1 MIHGFQKGKGAKGQ
15 NMVEYAL
22 MLAIVVGIGWGIYDQ
37 VGLSGSIKGVFS
49 DAGSLLED
57 ASKAEKAAFD
67 IKPSI
72 AKLKSLCSNSNYNLG
87 NGNMNAGDHNTNR
100 GILMDTWLNDAD
112 RKDTDI
118 AKLTSELGAMQ
129 WTYYHGEGPKY
140 ENGSISEDSVGL
152 YWSTV
157 DLSKASLTKS
167 PDDNYSKESVLSYY
181 YDGSSYYVMKNRVW
195 MDQKQYNPHGQPGLA
210 SKGSEYGKPPAEIV
224 GSKRGYSTYAEAQQ
238 AYRNAVSANQGSFIF
253 RGNTD

>member
-1 MIHGFQKGKGAKGQ
+1 MIHGFQKGKRAKGQ

-72 AKLKSLCSNSNYNLG
+72 DKLKSLCSNYNLG

-100 GILMDTWLNDAD
+100 GIMMDTWLNDTD
-112 RKDTDI
+112 RNDTDI
-118 AKLTSELGAMQ
+118 AKLTSELGARQ

-140 ENGSISEDSVGL
+140 PNSISSDSVGL
-152 YWSTV
+152 YWSTE
-157 DLSKASLTKS
+157 DLSNAQLTATS
-167 PDDNYSKESVLSYY
+167 ENYSKESVLSYY
-181 YDGSSYYVMKNRVW
+181 YDGSNYYVVKNRVW
-195 MDQKQYNPHGQPGLA
+195 MDQMPYNNGQPGLA
-210 SKGSEYGKPPAEIV
+210 SKGYEYGKPAAEIV
-224 GSKRGYSTYAEAQQ
+224 GSMSGYSTYAEAQQ
-238 AYRNAVSANQGSFIF
+238 AYKDAVSANQGSSVFK
-253 RGNTD
+253 NQ

>member
-1 MIHGFQKGKGAKGQ
+1 MLHWFQEEKRAKGQ

-72 AKLKSLCSNSNYNLG
+72 DKLKSLYNKYNRG
-87 NGNMNAGDHNTNR
+87 DGNMNAGDQNTKR
-100 GILMDTWLNDAD
+100 GILMDFWLDDTDKKDA
-112 RKDTDI
+112 DI
-118 AKLTSELGAMQ
+118 AKLTSELGAKQ

-140 ENGSISEDSVGL
+140 PNSISSDSVGL
-152 YWSTV
+152 YWSTA
-157 DLSKASLTKS
+157 DLSKASLTES
-167 PDDNYSKESVLSYY
+167 PDNYSKESVLSYY
-181 YDGSSYYVMKNRVW
+181 YNGSNYYVMKNRVW
-195 MDQKQYNPHGQPGLA
+195 MDQKQYNNNGQPGLA
-210 SKGSEYGKPPAEIV
+210 SKGNEYGKPPAEIV
-224 GSKRGYSTYAEAQQ
+224 GNASGYRTYAEAQQ
-238 AYRNAVSANQGSFIF
+238 AFKDAVSDNGGSFIF
-253 RGNTD
+253 QNQ

>member
-1 MIHGFQKGKGAKGQ
+1 MLYGFREEKRAKGQ

-67 IKPSI
+67 IQPSI
-72 AKLKSLCSNSNYNLG
+72 DKLKSLYSKYNLDDG
-87 NGNMNAGDHNTNR
+87 HMNAGDHNTKR
-100 GILMDTWLNDAD
+100 GILMNTWLDDTD
-112 RKDTDI
+112 RNNTDI

-140 ENGSISEDSVGL
+140 QNGSISSDSVGL
-152 YWSTV
+152 YWSTE
-157 DLSKASLTKS
+157 DLSKASLSES
-167 PDDNYSKESVLSYY
+167 PDNYSKESVLSYY
-181 YDGSSYYVMKNRVW
+181 YDGSSYYVVKNRVW
-195 MDQKQYNPHGQPGLA
+195 MDQIPYNNGRPGLA
-210 SKGSEYGKPPAEIV
+210 SKGYEYGKPAAEIV
-224 GSKRGYSTYAEAQQ
+224 GSPSGYSTYAEAQQ
-238 AYRNAVSANQGSFIF
+238 AYKDAVSANQGSSVFK
-253 RGNTD
+253 NQ

>member
-1 MIHGFQKGKGAKGQ
+1 MLYGFREEKRAKGQ

-37 VGLSGSIKGVFS
+37 AGLAGSVKGVFS

-67 IKPSI
+67 IQPSI
-72 AKLKSLCSNSNYNLG
+72 DKLKSLCSNYNLG

-100 GILMDTWLNDAD
+100 GIMMDTWLNDTD
-112 RKDTDI
+112 RKDIDI
-118 AKLTSELGAMQ
+118 AKLASELGAKQ

-140 ENGSISEDSVGL
+140 QNGSISSDSVGL
-152 YWSTV
+152 YWSTEN
-157 DLSKASLTKS
+157 LSKASLSES
-167 PDDNYSKESVLSYY
+167 PDNYSKESVLSYY

-195 MDQKQYNPHGQPGLA
+195 MDQKQYNNGQPGLA
-210 SKGSEYGKPPAEIV
+210 SKGNEYGKPAAEIV
-224 GSKRGYSTYAEAQQ
+224 GSTSGYSTYAEAQQ
-238 AYRNAVSANQGSFIF
+238 AYKDAVSANQGSFVF
-253 RGNTD
+253 KNQ

>member
-1 MIHGFQKGKGAKGQ
+1 MLHRFRKEKGAKGQ

-72 AKLKSLCSNSNYNLG
+72 DKLKSLYNKYNRG
-87 NGNMNAGDHNTNR
+87 DGNMNAGDQNTKR
-100 GILMDTWLNDAD
+100 GILMDFWLDDTDKKDA
-112 RKDTDI
+112 DI
-118 AKLTSELGAMQ
+118 AKLTSELGAKQ

-140 ENGSISEDSVGL
+140 PNSISSDSVGL
-152 YWSTV
+152 YWSTEN
-157 DLSKASLTKS
+157 LSKASLTES
-167 PDDNYSKESVLSYY
+167 PDNYSKESVLSYY
-181 YDGSSYYVMKNRVW
+181 YNGSNYYVMKNRVW
-195 MDQKQYNPHGQPGLA
+195 MDQKQYNNNGQPGLA
-210 SKGSEYGKPPAEIV
+210 SKGNEYGKPPAEIV
-224 GSKRGYSTYAEAQQ
+224 GNASGYRTYAEAQQ
-238 AYRNAVSANQGSFIF
+238 AFKDAVSDNGGSFIF
-253 RGNTD
+253 QNQ

>member
-1 MIHGFQKGKGAKGQ
+1 MLYGFREGKRAKGQ

-67 IKPSI
+67 IQPSI
-72 AKLKSLCSNSNYNLG
+72 AKLKSLYNKYNLDDG
-87 NGNMNAGDHNTNR
+87 KMNAGDRNTKR
-100 GILMDTWLNDAD
+100 GILMDTWLDDTD
-112 RKDTDI
+112 RKDIDI
-118 AKLTSELGAMQ
+118 AKLTSELGAKQ

-140 ENGSISEDSVGL
+140 QNGSISEDSVGL
-152 YWSTV
+152 YWSTEA
-157 DLSKASLTKS
+157 LSKASLTGS
-167 PDDNYSKESVLSYY
+167 PDNYSNESVLSYY

-195 MDQKQYNPHGQPGLA
+195 MDQKQYNDGQPALA
-210 SKGSEYGKPPAEIV
+210 SKGSEYGKPAAEIV
-224 GSKRGYSTYAEAQQ
+224 GSSSGYSTYAEAQQ
-238 AYRNAVSANQGSFIF
+238 AYEKEK
-253 RGNTD
+253 RGNDNSVVFK

>member
-1 MIHGFQKGKGAKGQ
+1 MLHRFRKEKGAKGQ

-72 AKLKSLCSNSNYNLG
+72 DKLKSLYNKYNRG
-87 NGNMNAGDHNTNR
+87 DGNMNAGDQNTKR
-100 GILMDTWLNDAD
+100 GILMDFWLDDTDKKDA
-112 RKDTDI
+112 DI
-118 AKLTSELGAMQ
+118 AKLTSELGAKQ

-140 ENGSISEDSVGL
+140 PNSISSDSVGL
-152 YWSTV
+152 YWSTE
-157 DLSKASLTKS
+157 DLSKAQLTGAS
-167 PDDNYSKESVLSYY
+167 DNYSNESVLSYY
-181 YDGSSYYVMKNRVW
+181 YNGSNYYVMKNRVW
-195 MDQKQYNPHGQPGLA
+195 MDQKQYNNNGQPGLA
-210 SKGSEYGKPPAEIV
+210 SKGNEYGKPPAEIV
-224 GSKRGYSTYAEAQQ
+224 GNASGYRTYAEAQQ
-238 AYRNAVSANQGSFIF
+238 AFKDAVSDNGGSFIF
-253 RGNTD
+253 QNQ

>member
-1 MIHGFQKGKGAKGQ
+1 MIHGFQKGKRAKGQ

-37 VGLSGSIKGVFS
+37 AGLAGSIKGVFS

-72 AKLKSLCSNSNYNLG
+72 EKLKSLIQKYSKAG
-87 NGNMNAGDHNTNR
+87 QMEAGDQNTNR
-100 GILMDTWLNDAD
+100 GILMDTWLNDTD
-112 RKDTDI
+112 RKDIDI
-118 AKLTSELGAMQ
+118 AKLTSELGAKQ

-140 ENGSISEDSVGL
+140 PNSISKDSVGL
-152 YWSTV
+152 YWSTE

-195 MDQKQYNPHGQPGLA
+195 MDQKQYKYNHGQPGLA
-210 SKGSEYGKPPAEIV
+210 SKGIEYGKPAAEIV
-224 GSKRGYSTYAEAQQ
+224 GSPSGYSTYAEAQQ
-238 AYRNAVSANQGSFIF
+238 AYKDAVSANQGSSVFK
-253 RGNTD
+253 NQ